1 MNKRGFITT
10 FGYCVIAA
18 AVAICAA
25 LARRMA
31 Q

>member
-1 MNKRGFITT
+1 MNKPGFITV
-10 FGYCVIAA
+10 FGGIVIAA